1 MLLRINNDSF
11 PLVSH
16 HACVL
21 PATVLSDQYHCF
33 CAHFCGIPFHWMHH
47 DGSKSCCDVF
57 SGVSLV
63 QLAGVSSVS
72 TQQNNLTVSIITC
85 VWFSCRQV
93 YCSATLQSNPKKS
106 TAHARTLVG
115 RQKGRWFCT
124 CQCWCYH
131 TGVFVRAKIL
141 KTRVRMVNSGPWQQ
155 CLTACHT
162 MLYTTAK
169 TREQKLVLHGP
180 KKYWACCFFPTWLS
194 ARDGRDLLTH
204 SLQKAQE
211 SVFS

>member
-1 MLLRINNDSF
+1 MTHFPWCRIMH
-11 PLVSH
+11 VYY
-16 HACVL
+16 L
-21 PATVLSDQYHCF
+21 PQF
-33 CAHFCGIPFHWMHH
+33 C
-47 DGSKSCCDVF
+47 
-57 SGVSLV
+57 
-63 QLAGVSSVS
+63 
-72 TQQNNLTVSIITC
+72 LTSIIAFVRIFVGYLSTGC
-85 VWFSCRQV
+85 TMMAVNLAVMCFQEYRLCSWQGCHQFQPNKITLLWVLLHVFDVHADKLV
-93 YCSATLQSNPKKS
+93 YCSATVQSNATKN

-169 TREQKLVLHGP
+169 TREQKLVLHAP